1 MPTRLPVVLALPGL
15 LSDGVVWA
23 EVATAL
29 DDVVDMVVVDRARGD
44 DLGAMATAALA
55 TVVGPVHVVGH
66 SMGGRIAL
74 EVWRLAPHRVQSLVL
89 MDTGTHG
96 VGPGEAV
103 ARAELTAMSAR
114 DGMGAL
120 AEAWLPG
127 MIAADRRDDPT
138 VVGPLREMVGRFTPA
153 EHAAQIN
160 ALLTRQDTTDLV
172 PTISVPTLVI
182 VGRHDEWSPLAQH
195 ELLAAAI
202 PGARLEVVEDA
213 GHFVTVEQPAAVAA
227 LLRDWFAVSPAPRG
241 RG

>member
-1 MPTRLPVVLALPGL
+1 M
-15 LSDGVVWA
+15 
-23 EVATAL
+23 ATAL

-44 DLGAMATAALA
+44 DLGAMAADALA
-55 TVVGPVHVVGH
+55 TVAGPVHVVGH

-74 EVWRLAPHRVQSLVL
+74 EVWRLAPDRVQSLVL

-96 VGPGEAV
+96 VRPGEAA

-120 AEAWLPG
+120 AAAWLPG

-138 VVGPLREMVGRFTPA
+138 VVGPLRDMVARFTPA

-160 ALLTRQDTTDLV
+160 ALLTRHDTTDLL
-172 PTISVPTLVI
+172 PTITVPTLVI
-182 VGRHDEWSPLAQH
+182 VGRHDEWSPPAQH
-195 ELLAAAI
+195 EAIAAAI
-202 PGARLEVVEDA
+202 PDARLEIVEDA

-227 LLRDWFAVSPAPRG
+227 LLRDWYT
-241 RG
+241 

>member
-15 LSDGVVWA
+15 LSDRVVWG

-29 DDVVDMVVVDRARGD
+29 DDVVDMVIVDRAHGD

-55 TVVGPVHVVGH
+55 TVAGPVHVVGH

-74 EVWRLAPHRVQSLVL
+74 EIWRLAPDRVQSLVL

-96 VGPGEAV
+96 VRPGEAA

-127 MIAADRRDDPT
+127 MVAAGRRDDPT

-153 EHAAQIN
+153 EHAAQID
-160 ALLTRQDTTDLV
+160 ALLTRHDTTDLL

-182 VGRHDEWSPLAQH
+182 VGRHDEWSPPAQH
-195 ELLAAAI
+195 DVLAAAI

-213 GHFVTVEQPAAVAA
+213 GHFVTVEQPAAVVA
-227 LLRDWFAVSPAPRG
+227 LLREWFAVSPAPRG